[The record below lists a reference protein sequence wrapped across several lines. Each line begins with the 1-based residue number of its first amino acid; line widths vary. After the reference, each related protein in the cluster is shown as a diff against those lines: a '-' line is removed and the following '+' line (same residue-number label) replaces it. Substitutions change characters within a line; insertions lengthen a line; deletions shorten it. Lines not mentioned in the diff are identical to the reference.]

1 MLDEGSRLSRRAA
14 LAWIFGTTGV
24 ALLAACGPQTQAPA
38 APAATGQP
46 AGNAPAAQPT
56 AAPLVASTPAAA
68 QSAPAA
74 AGAPKRGGT
83 ITAAQQNDWE
93 GFDPH
98 RQTSSPN
105 AFPLIYDT
113 LVRWSVQPDGTLKA
127 EPGLATEW
135 QLDAQAAIFKLRQGV
150 KFHDGSDWNAEVAK
164 FNIERLMDEKSS
176 ARSFVASISSAE
188 VVDPYTLKLNL
199 KTPAGSL
206 LSNLSQAADGR
217 TFMISKAMAE
227 KAGDKYGTSP
237 ETTAGTGPMKLVEWV
252 QGSNHVAQRTGEY
265 WEKGA
270 DGQPLPYFDTLNV
283 RFIADDSVRMVEL
296 RSGNVDVINNVQ
308 AKDVQT
314 AQQDPAIDLVEN
326 PYQVSAYQFTFS
338 AKSEKFNNLKL
349 RQAVQ
354 YAINR
359 DAVAKVLGQGIGSPM
374 PYFLVKG
381 YLGYDESLPHYT
393 FDQARAKQLL
403 SEAGYPDGLDI
414 TLSTINRS
422 VDQQQ
427 AQILKQMLEQVGI
440 RTNLEVLERI
450 AWVNKMQTLDY
461 DMSTYF
467 TTMRPDPDSIL
478 GGRFETGDGKN
489 YSGMSDPVLDD
500 LLAKGRSSYNDSE
513 REAAYKDVQKRI
525 YETAWYGTIWFRKY
539 FDAFKKTIKGH
550 QPTQEPDWGLRPAW
564 IDK

>member
-1 MLDEGSRLSRRAA
+1 MMRQHSARVSRRAA
-14 LAWIFGTTGV
+14 LTWILGTSGV
-24 ALLAACGPQTQAPA
+24 ALLAACGPQPQAPA
-38 APAATGQP
+38 VSATSAQP
-46 AGNAPAAQPT
+46 AP
-56 AAPLVASTPAAA
+56 TPAVA
-68 QSAPAA
+68 QRTTAPPAA
-74 AGAPKRGGT
+74 AGTPKRGGT
-83 ITAAQQNDWE
+83 ITGAQQNDWE

-98 RQTSSPN
+98 RQTSSPG
-105 AFPLIYDT
+105 AFALMYDT

-127 EPGLATEW
+127 QPGLATEW
-135 QLDAQAAIFKLRQGV
+135 QLANDAAVFKLRQGV

-164 FNIERLMDEKSS
+164 FNIERLMDERSS
-176 ARSFVASISSAE
+176 ARSFVASIATAE

-199 KTPAGSL
+199 KAPAGSL

-227 KAGDKYGTSP
+227 KAGNKYGTSP

-252 QGSNHVAQRTGEY
+252 QGSNHVVQRTGNY
-265 WEKGA
+265 WDNGA
-270 DGQPLPYFDTLNV
+270 DGQPLPYFDTLNI

-308 AKDVQT
+308 AKDVQA

-359 DAVAKVLGQGIGSPM
+359 DAVAKVLGQGIGSAM
-374 PYFLVKG
+374 NYFLVKG

-393 FDQARAKQLL
+393 YDPARARQLL
-403 SEAGYPDGLDI
+403 SEAGYPDGVEF

-427 AQILKQMLEQVGI
+427 AQILQQMLEQVGI

-489 YSGMSDPVLDD
+489 YSGMSDATLDQ
-500 LLAKGRSSYNDSE
+500 LLAKGRASYQDAE
-513 REAAYKDVQKRI
+513 RAAAYKDVQQRI
-525 YETAWYGTIWFRKY
+525 YETAWYGTIWYRKY
-539 FDAFKKTIKGH
+539 LDAFKKTLKGH
-550 QPTQEPDWGLRPAW
+550 EPTQEPDWGLRPAW
-564 IDK
+564 IDR

>member
-1 MLDEGSRLSRRAA
+1 MMRQHSARVSRRAA
-14 LAWIFGTTGV
+14 LTWILGTSGV
-24 ALLAACGPQTQAPA
+24 ALLAACGPQPQAPA
-38 APAATGQP
+38 APAATAQLTS
-46 AGNAPAAQPT
+46 AAPA
-56 AAPLVASTPAAA
+56 LSTPGTRPEPAAA
-68 QSAPAA
+68 
-74 AGAPKRGGT
+74 AGTPKRGGT
-83 ITAAQQNDWE
+83 ITGAQQNDWE

-98 RQTSSPN
+98 RQTSSPG
-105 AFPLIYDT
+105 AFALMYDT

-127 EPGLATEW
+127 QPGLATEW
-135 QLDAQAAIFKLRQGV
+135 QLANDAAVFKLRQGV

-164 FNIERLMDEKSS
+164 FNIERLMDERSS
-176 ARSFVASISSAE
+176 ARSFVASIATAE

-199 KTPAGSL
+199 KAPAGSL

-217 TFMISKAMAE
+217 TFMISKAMAK

-252 QGSNHVAQRTGEY
+252 QGSNHVVQRTGSY
-265 WEKGA
+265 WENGA
-270 DGQPLPYFDTLNV
+270 DGQPLPYFDTLNI

-308 AKDVQT
+308 AKDVQA

-359 DAVAKVLGQGIGSPM
+359 DAVAKVLGQGIGSAM
-374 PYFLVKG
+374 NYFLVKG

-393 FDQARAKQLL
+393 YDPARARQLL
-403 SEAGYPDGLDI
+403 SEAGYPDGVEF

-427 AQILKQMLEQVGI
+427 AQILQQMLEQVGI

-489 YSGMSDPVLDD
+489 YSGMSDATLDQ
-500 LLAKGRSSYNDSE
+500 LLAKGRASYQDAE
-513 REAAYKDVQKRI
+513 RAAAYKDVQQRI
-525 YETAWYGTIWFRKY
+525 YETAWYGTIWYRKY
-539 FDAFKKTIKGH
+539 LDAFKKTLKGH
-550 QPTQEPDWGLRPAW
+550 EPTQEPDWGLRPAW
-564 IDK
+564 IDR

>member
-1 MLDEGSRLSRRAA
+1 ML
-14 LAWIFGTTGV
+14 GTSGV
-24 ALLAACGPQTQAPA
+24 ALLAACGPQSQAPA
-38 APAATGQP
+38 APATTAQPGATP
-46 AGNAPAAQPT
+46 PAAQPT
-56 AAPLVASTPAAA
+56 TAPAAVGTPAAKT
-68 QSAPAA
+68 APAA
-74 AGAPKRGGT
+74 AGTPRRGGT
-83 ITAAQQNDWE
+83 ITGAQQNDWE

-98 RQTSSPN
+98 RQTSSPG

-127 EPGLATEW
+127 QPGLATEW
-135 QLDAQAAIFKLRQGV
+135 QLANDAAVFKLRQGV

-164 FNIERLMDEKSS
+164 FNIERLMDDKSS
-176 ARSFVASISSAE
+176 ARSFVASIASAE

-237 ETTAGTGPMKLVEWV
+237 DTTAGTGPMKLVEWV
-252 QGSNHVAQRTGEY
+252 QGSNHVVQRTGNY
-265 WEKGA
+265 WENGA

-308 AKDVQT
+308 AKDVQA

-359 DAVAKVLGQGIGSPM
+359 DAVAKVLGQGIGSAM
-374 PYFLVKG
+374 NYFLVKG

-393 FDQARAKQLL
+393 YDPAKAKQLL
-403 SEAGYPDGLDI
+403 SEAGYPDGIDI

-427 AQILKQMLEQVGI
+427 AQILQQMLEQVGI

-489 YSGMSDPVLDD
+489 YSGMSDSTLDQ
-500 LLAKGRSSYNDSE
+500 LLAKGRASYQDAE
-513 REAAYKDVQKRI
+513 RAAAYKDVQQRI
-525 YETAWYGTIWFRKY
+525 YETAWYGTIWYRKY
-539 FDAFKKTIKGH
+539 LDAFKKTIKGH
-550 QPTQEPDWGLRPAW
+550 EPTQEPDWGLRPAW
-564 IDK
+564 IDR